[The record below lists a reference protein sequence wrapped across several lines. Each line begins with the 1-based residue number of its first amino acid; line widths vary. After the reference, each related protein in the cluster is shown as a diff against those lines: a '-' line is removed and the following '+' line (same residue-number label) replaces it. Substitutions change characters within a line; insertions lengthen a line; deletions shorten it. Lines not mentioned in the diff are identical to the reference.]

1 MEDQS
6 LIVQLIAAIL
16 ISSVSGLLGVY
27 LQKLWS
33 SRKPKIN
40 IQSIGFHGET
50 IKVNDTTIKLS
61 KQCRWGASIDGYV
74 SFEGILDYEL
84 QMGEYSAELQIAREE
99 AINWTKNNIELK
111 NGLVLTHSALEN
123 CPFLHNSIFG
133 NFYDGDLRRRMD
145 ITLPT
150 SLEELEKLED
160 IYSIAREN
168 EEEIIIHHGSH
179 ATRFKIDEDFREQE
193 RLVNKIIAY
202 SFLKGE
208 SKNIYY
214 LLESFV
220 SRISEDILQLKSL
233 QEELHKTITSNACIN
248 FKVAFSNVGSE
259 PHLIMPR
266 SYVELSYGDNKNLIS
281 ATHQIKEN
289 NERSELIQLLEHN
302 DKQETIKTQ
311 SVKVESFLDKTDL
324 SPHILLSGNSTVCAS
339 FFSDEPLGNSAEQL
353 INFYRIGG
361 LKARLV
367 IWDAKGSMF
376 TSNLTTFTKLVSE
389 EQSDKMKAAANKAI
403 KSDS

>member
-1 MEDQS
+1 MENQS

-40 IQSIGFHGET
+40 IQSIGFHGDI
-50 IKVNDTTIKLS
+50 IKVNDTTINLS
-61 KQCRWGASIDGYV
+61 KQCSWGSKIDGYV

-84 QMGEYSAELQIAREE
+84 QMGEYSAELQRARDE
-99 AINWTKNNIELK
+99 AISWIKNNIELK
-111 NGLVLTHSALEN
+111 NGLLLTHSALDN
-123 CPFLHNSIFG
+123 CPYLHNPIFLS
-133 NFYDGDLRRRMD
+133 FYNGDLRRRKD

-150 SLEELEKLED
+150 PLEEVEKLVD

-168 EEEIIIHHGSH
+168 EKEIVIHHGWH
-179 ATRFKIDEDFREQE
+179 ATRFTIDKDYRDQE
-193 RLVNKIIAY
+193 KLINKTIAY
-202 SFLKGE
+202 SILKGE
-208 SKNIYY
+208 SKNIFY

-220 SRISEDILQLKSL
+220 TRISEDILHLKSL

-281 ATHQIKEN
+281 ATHQIEVDKGS
-289 NERSELIQLLEHN
+289 SELVQLFEEKN
-302 DKQETIKTQ
+302 KQKKVKGQ

-324 SPHILLSGNSTVCAS
+324 SPHILLTGNSTVCANY
-339 FFSDEPLGNSAEQL
+339 FSEKPLGSSAEQL

-367 IWDAKGSMF
+367 IWDTKGSMF
-376 TSNLTTFTKLVSE
+376 TSNLTTFTKTVSE
-389 EQSDKMKAAANKAI
+389 EQSDIMKSAANKAI
-403 KSDS
+403 KRN